1 MRRGFSWF
9 SIQAGLVAPI
19 FLLEL
24 VLTNPTYRQNVATF
38 ALLYIAG
45 GGIGM
50 AVSIPYAV
58 KYGYWRAILYS
69 PSWFI
74 FAFLR
79 RLATLEAA
87 ISLPVRPF
95 PAPAAGQEDGRR
107 AGTRPGARAQRGQ
120 RQRRPAL
127 TRDWIAAEWRDRP
140 RLMTPASNWQA
151 GQPEVEQPVTLGL
164 RG

>member
-1 MRRGFSWF
+1 M
-9 SIQAGLVAPI
+9 
-19 FLLEL
+19 
-24 VLTNPTYRQNVATF
+24 ATF

-95 PAPAAGQEDGRR
+95 PARL
-107 AGTRPGARAQRGQ
+107 GARKTAGAASPSRTGG
-120 RQRRPAL
+120 PAGSAPAPASA
-127 TRDWIAAEWRDRP
+127 DP
-140 RLMTPASNWQA
+140 RLNR
-151 GQPEVEQPVTLGL
+151 GYPEVA
-164 RG
+164 

>member
-1 MRRGFSWF
+1 
-9 SIQAGLVAPI
+9 V
-19 FLLEL
+19 LEL
-24 VLTNPTYRQNVATF
+24 VLTSPTYRQNVATF

-45 GGIGM
+45 GGIGL

-69 PSWFI
+69 PSWFV

-95 PAPAAGQEDGRR
+95 PARL
-107 AGTRPGARAQRGQ
+107 RPGKSTDEPEPLPVRIGPSGVSVGASQR
-120 RQRRPAL
+120 
-127 TRDWIAAEWRDRP
+127 
-140 RLMTPASNWQA
+140 
-151 GQPEVEQPVTLGL
+151 
-164 RG
+164 

>member
-1 MRRGFSWF
+1 
-9 SIQAGLVAPI
+9 
-19 FLLEL
+19 

-45 GGIGM
+45 GGIGL
-50 AVSIPYAV
+50 AVSVPYAV
-58 KYGYWRAILYS
+58 KYRYWRSILWS

-95 PAPAAGQEDGRR
+95 PARLRVRKTGGAPEPVPA
-107 AGTRPGARAQRGQ
+107 RGPSGVSVDAD
-120 RQRRPAL
+120 QRRPAL
-127 TRDWIAAEWRDRP
+127 TRD
-140 RLMTPASNWQA
+140 
-151 GQPEVEQPVTLGL
+151 
-164 RG
+164 

>member
-1 MRRGFSWF
+1 
-9 SIQAGLVAPI
+9 
-19 FLLEL
+19 
-24 VLTNPTYRQNVATF
+24 VLTSPTYRQNVATF

-50 AVSIPYAV
+50 AVSLPYAV

-95 PAPAAGQEDGRR
+95 PAQL
-107 AGTRPGARAQRGQ
+107 RPGKAADL
-120 RQRRPAL
+120 PA
-127 TRDWIAAEWRDRP
+127 
-140 RLMTPASNWQA
+140 
-151 GQPEVEQPVTLGL
+151 PVHVRVGPS
-164 RG
+164 GVKIGADQH